1 MSAHN
6 NTIVSTDLLTNDQL
20 VDLYHV
26 TSAQWYTSMEDLNYE
41 EQRDVYLITS
51 KLKRWSFEVTD
62 DAYNKPVVQ
71 RWADYHE
78 DEGLPAIPNY

>member
-1 MSAHN
+1 
-6 NTIVSTDLLTNDQL
+6 
-20 VDLYHV
+20 
-26 TSAQWYTSMEDLNYE
+26 MEDLNYE

-51 KLKRWSFEVTD
+51 KLKLWSFEVTD

-78 DEGLPAIPNY
+78 DEGLPAIPDY